1 MADGG
6 GAAPRQGRRAPRAG
20 PRGRVGRDAA
30 RGAVLA
36 AIGALPLRRDLL
48 IEHMH
53 TLQDAHGCLRAGHL
67 VALAELLRLAPGEGF
82 EGASFYPHFEVLED
96 ATPAPPPLTI
106 RVCESL
112 PCAMAGARHLL
123 DA

>member
-30 RGAVLA
+30 RAAVLA

-53 TLQDAHGCLRAGHL
+53 ALQDAHGCLRAGRL
-67 VALAELLRLAPGEGF
+67 VALVGVLRLARVEVL
-82 EGASFYPHFEVLED
+82 EVASFYHHFEVLED

-106 RVCESL
+106 R
-112 PCAMAGARHLL
+112 
-123 DA
+123 